1 MAITKT
7 LVEFTNVDQVA
18 ELAGDL
24 DPATV
29 KEQFAAFY
37 PFLANSTF
45 TTRTEG
51 DTKIITFT
59 ERLGTKG

>member
-7 LVEFTNVDQVA
+7 VVEFTNVSQQA

-37 PFLANSTF
+37 PFLANSTY
-45 TTRTEG
+45 TTRVEG
-51 DTKIITFT
+51 STKIITFS